1 MLALI
6 RYPVGVIVEAV
17 ILAVTRSRM
26 RVAAAGFQ
34 DAFEIRR
41 SGNRWLTD
49 AGEAVEFEFLS
60 ARAETGEEASAS
72 KRVLAAR
79 VAGAQVS

>member
-17 ILAVTRSRM
+17 ILAVTRNRM
-26 RVAAAGFQ
+26 RVAAAGFP
-34 DAFEIRR
+34 DVFEIRR
-41 SGNRWLTD
+41 TGSRWLTD
-49 AGEAVEFEFLS
+49 SGEAIEFEFLS
-60 ARAETGEEASAS
+60 TRAEAGEEASAS

-79 VAGAQVS
+79 FAGGQVI